1 MGMCSLALGSRC
13 QKGCWAPEYQS
24 CCWAPEYQKC
34 CIDRRTRTDEN
45 GRAHALHETSCREA
59 LLKAVGSPAWWLR
72 ILSGCCAEYIGCF
85 KPRDNAD
92 NRLRLRTHRWYDPH
106 HELFEGDS
114 SRYAEGPFYVIQ
126 GSVIDGLVRS
136 GLTVRMGGPNEG
148 KLTSLLQN
156 LTAQLDA
163 AFWRSAW
170 SCC

>member
-1 MGMCSLALGSRC
+1 MHYYRRIQTAGPIFLNETPC
-13 QKGCWAPEYQS
+13 QG
-24 CCWAPEYQKC
+24 
-34 CIDRRTRTDEN
+34 
-45 GRAHALHETSCREA
+45 A
-59 LLKAVGSPAWWLR
+59 LLKALVGPAR
-72 ILSGCCAEYIGCF
+72 SSSILSGCCAEYIGCF

-148 KLTSLLQN
+148 KLTLRLKTLES
-156 LTAQLDA
+156 QLDA
-163 AFWRSAW
+163 AAWRQPGLADIFPGW
-170 SCC
+170 RNNAIQLCRHMHQVTCCCMFTILLGICL

>member
-1 MGMCSLALGSRC
+1 MCLLALGNRYL
-13 QKGCWAPEYQS
+13 KKWAPEHQNLLHS
-24 CCWAPEYQKC
+24 CTLLQE
-34 CIDRRTRTDEN
+34 DEK
-45 GRAHALHETSCREA
+45 GGAHELHEIPSQEA
-59 LLKAVGSPAWWLR
+59 LLKAIISPAYFVR
-72 ILSGCCAEYIGCF
+72 VLSGCCAEYIGCF

-148 KLTSLLQN
+148 KLMLTSESYSP
-156 LTAQLDA
+156 D
-163 AFWRSAW
+163 
-170 SCC
+170 